1 MQFDEIYFPEIL
13 VRKLH
18 GPVPRNPFPR
28 ESLGKKIAPNSFNK
42 KYKLAPPE
50 RKLPMEIKISAATS
64 CTNTHTHTMTRDSRT
79 ARLARKVG
87 RVRHTRTNYNRSAEL
102 FSTSSMHMHFWFLR
116 LLKLWC
122 I

>member
-64 CTNTHTHTMTRDSRT
+64 CTNTHTHNDPGLEDCTSG
-79 ARLARKVG
+79 AQSWA
-87 RVRHTRTNYNRSAEL
+87 
-102 FSTSSMHMHFWFLR
+102 STTHPHQ
-116 LLKLWC
+116 
-122 I
+122 IQ